1 MTHSLFSSALRN
13 ASIEAASE
21 PEKTTLKS
29 RPRLATIA
37 SSNCTYDGS
46 APRNWPLPSD
56 SDVSN
61 SEAYLLRLL

>member
-13 ASIEAASE
+13 ASMEAASE
-21 PEKTTLKS
+21 PEKTTWKS
-29 RPRLATIA
+29 RPRLLTIA

-56 SDVSN
+56 SDVAN
-61 SEAYLLRLL
+61 S